1 MDRWCVGGGGS
12 WGGGKGGERVGGRH
26 ALSHQ
31 SVKLNQI
38 GGRHALS
45 HQSVKLNQ
53 NQLIGLSGFYSV
65 CFRCGV
71 GHVFIVLNNVIA
83 EFTSFG
89 FRYGVVSK

>member
-1 MDRWCVGGGGS
+1 MDRWCVGGGGG

-31 SVKLNQI
+31 SVKLNQ
-38 GGRHALS
+38 
-45 HQSVKLNQ
+45 
-53 NQLIGLSGFYSV
+53 NQLIGLSGCYIV

-89 FRYGVVSK
+89 FRHGVVSK